1 MDIVIDDAQPGDA
14 AAIGAL
20 VTQVMAASVT
30 REPALAAEL
39 LANVAGNI
47 DWWLAHPQ
55 DTVHLKAVAG
65 ERIVGMVLVKQFWNL
80 AALFV
85 APDRQG
91 QGLGRQLV
99 EAAARRCRG
108 RSPKDA
114 LWLIAAPAAAAFYER
129 LGFVARVPTR
139 PLPPGFRSMQRV
151 L

>member
-1 MDIVIDDAQPGDA
+1 MDVLIDDALPGDA
-14 AAIGAL
+14 AAIQSL
-20 VTQVMAASVT
+20 VAQVMDASVT
-30 REPALAAEL
+30 REAALAADL

-47 DWWLAHPQ
+47 DWWLAHPLEV
-55 DTVHLKAVAG
+55 VHLKAVVG
-65 ERIVGMVLVKQFWNL
+65 GRIVGMVLVKQFWNL

-114 LWLIAAPAAAAFYER
+114 LWLIAAPA
-129 LGFVARVPTR
+129 
-139 PLPPGFRSMQRV
+139 
-151 L
+151 